1 MQKDIWKEMRFMIGV
16 NHCSRRIKM
25 TTKNYHELFKDRIY
39 IGGADDVNDLM
50 ENEKVDIVFDLRA
63 EAPTEEAKYNRVHSP
78 IVDDADYQD
87 ESVKKSID
95 KVVSAYNEGKNVYF
109 HCQGG
114 SNRTGTVAIGTLLAL
129 GKADTIKEAEEI
141 AKKARPKIKVK
152 PEMKET
158 LKRIFP
164 NA

>member
-1 MQKDIWKEMRFMIGV
+1 
-16 NHCSRRIKM
+16 M
-25 TTKNYHELFKDRIY
+25 TTKNYHELLKDHIY
-39 IGGADDVNDLM
+39 IGGADDIEDVM
-50 ENEKVDIVFDLRA
+50 KNEKVDIAFDLRA
-63 EAPTEEAKYNRVHSP
+63 EAPKEESKYNRVHSP
-78 IVDDADYQD
+78 IVDDAEQQD

-95 KVVSAYNEGKNVYF
+95 HVVSAYNEGKKVYF

-129 GKADTIKEAEEI
+129 GKADTIEEAEEL
-141 AKKARPKIKVK
+141 AKTARPKINVK

>member
-1 MQKDIWKEMRFMIGV
+1 
-16 NHCSRRIKM
+16 M
-25 TTKNYHELFKDRIY
+25 TTKNYHELIKDRIY
-39 IGGADDVNDLM
+39 IGGADDIHDVM
-50 ENEKVDIVFDLRA
+50 KNEKVDVAYDLRA
-63 EAPTEEAKYNRVHSP
+63 EASKEESPYNRVHSP
-78 IVDDADYQD
+78 IVDDADQQD

-95 KVVSAYNEGKNVYF
+95 HVINAYNEGKNVYF

-129 GKADTIKEAEEI
+129 GKAKTIEEAEDI
-141 AKKARPKIKVK
+141 AKTARPKVNVK

>member
-1 MQKDIWKEMRFMIGV
+1 
-16 NHCSRRIKM
+16 M
-25 TTKNYHELFKDRIY
+25 TTRNYHELLKDRIY
-39 IGGADDVNDLM
+39 IGGADDVQDMM
-50 ENEKVDIVFDLRA
+50 ENEKVDVIFDLRA
-63 EAPTEEAKYNRVHSP
+63 ESPQESSDYNRVHSP
-78 IVDDADYQD
+78 IVDDAAQQD

-95 KVVSAYNEGKNVYF
+95 HVLSVYNEGKNVYF

-129 GKADTIKEAEEI
+129 GKASTIEKAEEI
-141 AKKARPKIKVK
+141 AKTARPKINVK

-164 NA
+164 NS